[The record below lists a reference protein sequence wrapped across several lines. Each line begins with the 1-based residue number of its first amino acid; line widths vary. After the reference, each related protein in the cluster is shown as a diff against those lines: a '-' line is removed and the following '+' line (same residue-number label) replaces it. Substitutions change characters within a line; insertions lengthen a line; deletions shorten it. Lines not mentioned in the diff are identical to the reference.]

1 MASMQR
7 DRADAPEGRV
17 MRDPLERGNRG
28 AIGRAGTPRGRRPR
42 TAALIALAL
51 SLGLLLAACGTAN
64 PRADERAL
72 PSGWDAVQASARG
85 QTVRWWLY
93 GGDQR
98 INAYIDRYVAAAA
111 ARLGV
116 TLRRVPVADTADAVQ
131 WVLADRRAGRTSGGA
146 VDLIWI
152 NGENFAAGKQAGLWL
167 HDWVARLPNS
177 RNVDLGDP
185 AIARDLGVP
194 IDGQEAPWSRAA
206 FVFAADQTRVP
217 RPPASFPELLAYA
230 KAHPGRI
237 TYPAPPDFTGS
248 AFVRQAVQRLGSR
261 QAGLSFLKALKPY
274 QWRGGQTFPKSE
286 AELNELFA
294 NGQVDLAMSYD
305 PSFVAG
311 AVAKGQFPP
320 TSRPFL
326 LGGGA
331 LVNTSYVTIP
341 ANAAHLQ
348 GAMVV
353 ANLLLDPRLQAIK
366 AEPDVVGVPTV
377 LDQARLP
384 QGERRLLA
392 SATDSPYLLPGFGR
406 PLPELP
412 ADQVAPIEQQWLR
425 EILR

>member
-1 MASMQR
+1 MT
-7 DRADAPEGRV
+7 
-17 MRDPLERGNRG
+17 RDPLERVNEG
-28 AIGRAGTPRGRRPR
+28 AVGRAARPRGRRPR

-51 SLGLLLAACGTAN
+51 SLWLLLAACGTAN
-64 PRADERAL
+64 PRAGERAL

-98 INAYIDRYVAAAA
+98 INAYIDRYVAPAA

-116 TLRRVPVADTADAVQ
+116 TLKRVPVADTADAVQ
-131 WVLADRRAGRTSGGA
+131 RVLADRRAGRTSGGA

-167 HDWVARLPNS
+167 HDWVSRLPNS
-177 RNVDLGDP
+177 RNVDLNDP

-261 QAGLSFLKALKPY
+261 QAGFAFLEALKPY
-274 QWRGGQTFPKSE
+274 QWRGGQTFPASE

-294 NGQVDLAMSYD
+294 GGQVDLAMSYD

-311 AVAKGQFPP
+311 AVARGQFPP
-320 TSRPFL
+320 STRPFL

-377 LDQARLP
+377 LDQARLL
-384 QGERRLLA
+384 QDERRLLA
-392 SATDSPYLLPGFGR
+392 TAPDSPYLLPSFGR

-412 ADQVAPIEQQWLR
+412 ADQVAPVEQQWLR